1 LPKISNAER
10 EELNAEL
17 WKRACATITPAKL
30 AGEHPK
36 QLEILSSKAR
46 NILMLCSRRAGK
58 TEAACRM
65 LVLTMMALPNVAC
78 LYLALVGPQA
88 KVVWRRKWLPLL
100 RDLKIPAVNEELDMV
115 TTFPNG
121 STVRF
126 GGVDDARHVA
136 SMLGDSMAGGLAII
150 DEAQSQPEVVKELAE
165 DVLEPMLSETTA
177 EKPVP
182 GRMVIQG
189 TIPKIKAGYFM
200 DTWMANLVDGKIAN
214 GPGREWELWNFSR
227 FDNPYLTNNRQAL
240 ENTMR
245 KYGWAE
251 DHPTIQRDWFGRWDI
266 EDDVTAIHYR
276 KERAGWQPELLL
288 NYREDQLAPGKL
300 ICGKPPDGVDL
311 FAIGLD
317 PAATADRFVVQ
328 VIGWGRGVS
337 GVFHMAEWATEKAAD
352 ARESQWIEVIKFF
365 KERYGRIV
373 RVIRDAGSAT
383 TTNDM
388 LYRSHGIIIEPAL
401 KGGGS
406 LRARVDRLDD
416 LVSRGEFRI
425 IVGSKLE
432 EDCKRAMWSQKQ
444 RALGKWA
451 WDPSWHPDALDA
463 ASYALP
469 AFLESAEQRKQNI
482 GAQLPPDIA
491 AYREAENTFR
501 KQFIEFKPTATA
513 KPRDSRML
521 WRKP

>member
-1 LPKISNAER
+1 MTS
-10 EELNAEL
+10 
-17 WKRACATITPAKL
+17 
-30 AGEHPK
+30 
-36 QLEILSSKAR
+36 
-46 NILMLCSRRAGK
+46 
-58 TEAACRM
+58 
-65 LVLTMMALPNVAC
+65 
-78 LYLALVGPQA
+78 
-88 KVVWRRKWLPLL
+88 
-100 RDLKIPAVNEELDMV
+100 
-115 TTFPNG
+115 TFPNG
-121 STVRF
+121 SVVRF

-182 GRMVIQG
+182 GRLVIQG

-200 DTWMANLVDGKIAN
+200 DKWKKNLVDGKIAN
-214 GPGREWELWNFSR
+214 SDDREWALFNFSR
-227 FDNPYLTNNRQAL
+227 FDNPYLTNNDEAMR
-240 ENTMR
+240 NTMR
-245 KYGWAE
+245 AYGWDE
-251 DHPTIQRDWFGRWDI
+251 THPNIQRDWYGRWDV

-276 KERAGWQPELLL
+276 VERAGWHPELLA
-288 NYREDQLAPGKL
+288 NYREDQLLPGRL
-300 ICGKPPDGVDL
+300 ICGKPPNDVDI

-328 VIGWGRGVS
+328 VIGWGKSTHGVW
-337 GVFHMAEWATEKAAD
+337 HIAEWATDKAAD

-383 TTNDM
+383 TTNDL

-416 LVSRGEFRI
+416 LVSRGDFRVI
-425 IVGSKLE
+425 IGSKLE

-469 AFLESAEQRKQNI
+469 AYLESSESRRREI
-482 GAQLPPDIA
+482 GQQLPPDIA
-491 AYREAENTFR
+491 AYREAEETFR
-501 KQFIEFKPTATA
+501 KQFIQFKPNSSA

-521 WRKP
+521 WKKP